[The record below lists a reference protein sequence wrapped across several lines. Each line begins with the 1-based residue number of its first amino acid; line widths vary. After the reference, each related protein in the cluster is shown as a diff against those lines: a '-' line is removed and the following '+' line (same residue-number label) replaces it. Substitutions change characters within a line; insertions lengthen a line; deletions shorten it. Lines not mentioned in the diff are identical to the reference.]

1 MTINNQDIKGLP
13 ENLAGVSIELA
24 PPNMDVENALSEHL
38 LELVLMEEGAIGL
51 DIFPVSYRGLMG
63 YSIVIAENNEV
74 CKGLLL
80 HHPTGEIIKF
90 YERFMKRIQEITVP
104 YFKPSY

>member
-1 MTINNQDIKGLP
+1 MIINNQDIKGLP
-13 ENLAGVSIELA
+13 ESLAGVSIEMA
-24 PPNMDVENALSEHL
+24 SQSTSVENALSEHL
-38 LELVLMEEGAIGL
+38 TELVLMESGTIGL

-63 YSIVIAENNEV
+63 YSVVIAENSEI

-80 HHPTGEIIKF
+80 HHSTGEIVKF
-90 YERFMKRIQEITVP
+90 YERFMKRVQEITVP

>member
-13 ENLAGVSIELA
+13 EELAEIPIELA
-24 PPNMDVENALSEHL
+24 PQNTSVENALSEQL
-38 LELVLMEEGAIGL
+38 TEMVLMESGPIEL
-51 DIFPVSYRGLMG
+51 DIIPVSYRGLMG
-63 YSIVIAENNEV
+63 YSVVIAENSDV

-80 HHPTGEIIKF
+80 HHPTGEIVKF
-90 YERFMKRIQEITVP
+90 YERFISRVQEITVP

>member
-1 MTINNQDIKGLP
+1 MIINNQDIKGLP
-13 ENLAGVSIELA
+13 ESLAGISIELA
-24 PPNMDVENALSEHL
+24 PQGTSVENALSEHL
-38 LELVLMEEGAIGL
+38 TELVLMESGPIGL

-63 YSIVIAENNEV
+63 YSVVIAENSEV

-80 HHPTGEIIKF
+80 HHPTGEIVKF
-90 YERFMKRIQEITVP
+90 YERFMKRVQEITVP

>member
-1 MTINNQDIKGLP
+1 MIINNQDLKGLP
-13 ENLAGVSIELA
+13 ENMAEVSIELA
-24 PPNMDVENALSEHL
+24 PQDTEVENALSEHL
-38 LELVLMEEGAIGL
+38 LELVLMEAGAIGL

-63 YSIVIAENNEV
+63 YSVVIAENNEI

-80 HHPTGEIIKF
+80 HHPAGEIIRF

-104 YFKPSY
+104 YLKPNY